1 MEALLAQLQTL
12 AVAEAVPFLLK
23 LCGAIA
29 LWFAGRT
36 LINGFRRVLQL
47 TMQRR
52 KIDST
57 LIRYVES
64 LFSGALTILL
74 LLSLL
79 GLIGVETTSFAALL
93 AAAGIAIGSAW
104 AGLLSNFAAGVF
116 LLVLRPFRVGD
127 EINAGGVTGLVQE
140 IGLFVTSIDTADK
153 LRIVVGN
160 SKVLGDNITNYAH
173 HPHRQL
179 TFKVPL
185 MYGIDLPEFRRLL
198 EAQVTAIPGVL
209 AQPGPSFEI
218 AEFTVNGPVL
228 AVQAWCEHREAGPVG
243 ARLSRAIQE
252 TLTTVGYLPAIQ
264 SGWGASKA
272 A

>member
-29 LWFAGRT
+29 LWFMGRT

-127 EINAGGVTGLVQE
+127 DISAGGVTGNVQE
-140 IGLFVTSIDTADK
+140 IGLFVTAIDTPDK

-160 SKVLGDNITNYAH
+160 SKLLGDNITNYVH
-173 HPHRQL
+173 HPQRL
-179 TFKVPL
+179 ITFKVPL
-185 MYGIDLPEFRRLL
+185 HYGIDLPELRRQL

-209 AQPGPSFEI
+209 TQPGPAFEI
-218 AEFTVNGPVL
+218 AEFTLNGPVL
-228 AVQAWCEHREAGPVG
+228 AVQAWCEHRDVG
-243 ARLSRAIQE
+243 VVNPRMSRAIQE
-252 TLTTVGYLPAIQ
+252 TLTTMGYLPPLQ
-264 SGWGASKA
+264 SNWTSKA